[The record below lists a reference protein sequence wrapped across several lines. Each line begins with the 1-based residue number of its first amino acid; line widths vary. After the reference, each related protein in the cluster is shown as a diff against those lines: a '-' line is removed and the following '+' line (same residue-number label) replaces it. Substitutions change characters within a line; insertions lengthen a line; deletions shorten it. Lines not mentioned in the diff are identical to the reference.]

1 MKRTRRALALLLML
15 VLLLSLAPQIAQADP
30 PQGEC
35 REGGEHIWDVY
46 SDSATCTEGGTR
58 CWRCRKCGIW
68 WNEASPALGHAWDE
82 GTLIQENGL
91 LGPQTMR
98 YTCWRCGA
106 TRDETVE
113 PSGSALL
120 DALRRLAG
128 NGKGSSDLVI
138 TLQPVGGVLPD
149 AADASHTMTVAAEGG
164 VEP

>member
-1 MKRTRRALALLLML
+1 MEELSMKRTRRALALLLML

-120 DALRRLAG
+120 DALGESLRIGRHQTANAQDYYVDETSHHITSSRRR
-128 NGKGSSDLVI
+128 
-138 TLQPVGGVLPD
+138 
-149 AADASHTMTVAAEGG
+149 
-164 VEP
+164 